1 MTEGT
6 SPTSPQQEVHLDQS
20 DSVTEKASAAEEK
33 EEVEEEKNTHIR
45 HVGVPVMG
53 LDLLAEMK
61 ARQEKMVV
69 KKVRHSS
76 EHAVDLLNQQE
87 VRG

>member
-1 MTEGT
+1 MAEGT
-6 SPTSPQQEVHLDQS
+6 SPTPPQQEVHLDQS

-33 EEVEEEKNTHIR
+33 ELEEEKNTHIR

-61 ARQEKMVV
+61 ARQEKMAV
-69 KKVRHSS
+69 KKVRPSS
-76 EHAVDLLNQQE
+76 ERAVDLL
-87 VRG
+87 